1 MLYLCDIKMI
11 LLFMKSSNLLPLT
24 KYFVN
29 EQYALVQ
36 PTDENFAERCILLLL
51 IKRCVK

>member
-1 MLYLCDIKMI
+1 
-11 LLFMKSSNLLPLT
+11 MKSSNLLPLT

-51 IKRCVK
+51 IKI

>member
-1 MLYLCDIKMI
+1 MI

-29 EQYALVQ
+29 EQYAKYS
-36 PTDENFAERCILLLL
+36 PSTKILPS
-51 IKRCVK
+51 VVSYYF